1 MSPSAIRK
9 QVKASARRVQK
20 KARGPILRP
29 TPAQL
34 REMERLLMGID
45 MPAGEW
51 GRRAQ

>member
-1 MSPSAIRK
+1 MTPEAIRK
-9 QVKASARRVQK
+9 KVKAAAGRVK
-20 KARGPILRP
+20 KARGAIVRP

-34 REMERLLMGID
+34 REMERLLRGID